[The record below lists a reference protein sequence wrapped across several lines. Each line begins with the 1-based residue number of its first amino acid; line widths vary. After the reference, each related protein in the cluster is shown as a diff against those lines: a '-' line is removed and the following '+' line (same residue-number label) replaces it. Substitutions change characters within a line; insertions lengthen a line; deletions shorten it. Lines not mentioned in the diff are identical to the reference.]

1 MRWTFITALLAAVL
15 LQALEASVQS
25 SAAYK
30 CIIKNAYALKN
41 GKLFPHQ
48 LLSSYVSNE
57 FVVDRAN
64 GRMLGT
70 FSSALWDTVKVL
82 DAGSKEQSFK
92 AIYVS
97 GGYVQL
103 RLLVIREFD
112 TSTSK
117 DFSIAENDDVL
128 KAMPPVHIDGPLSIF
143 SQA

>member
-1 MRWTFITALLAAVL
+1 MTAAILAVVL
-15 LQALEASVQS
+15 LQTLEASARS

-30 CIIKNAYALKN
+30 CTVKNAYALKD
-41 GKLFPHQ
+41 GKLVPHQ
-48 LLSSYVSNE
+48 LLSSFVNKE

-70 FSSALWDTVKVL
+70 FSSALWETVKVL
-82 DAGSKEQSFK
+82 DAGSREQSFK

-97 GGYVQL
+97 GGFVQV

-117 DFSIAENDDVL
+117 DFTIAENDDVL
-128 KAMPPVHIDGPLSIF
+128 TGICTHLD
-143 SQA
+143 

>member
-1 MRWTFITALLAAVL
+1 MTAAMVAVL
-15 LQALEASVQS
+15 LQPLEASAQS

-30 CIIKNAYALKN
+30 CTVKNAYALKD

-48 LLSSYVSNE
+48 LLSSYVNKE

-70 FSSALWDTVKVL
+70 LSSALWETVKVL

-97 GGYVQL
+97 GGYVQV
-103 RLLVIREFD
+103 RLLVIREFE
-112 TSTSK
+112 TSGSK
-117 DFSIAENDDVL
+117 DFTIADNDNVL
-128 KAMPPVHIDGPLSIF
+128 TGICTHLD
-143 SQA
+143 